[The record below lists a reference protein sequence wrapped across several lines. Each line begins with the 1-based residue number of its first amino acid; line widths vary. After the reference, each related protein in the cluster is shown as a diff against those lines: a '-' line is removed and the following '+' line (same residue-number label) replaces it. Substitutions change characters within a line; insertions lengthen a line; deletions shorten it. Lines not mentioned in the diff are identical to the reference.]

1 MGRAEK
7 IEKGHAPAHCDGP
20 DKAEGEPLNL
30 VENRHI
36 DGVYQGDE
44 CFCSALKARNT
55 CANQNAAKYDDGE
68 TPNVEPD
75 FPKKNCSCFLQALLP
90 QVFILTRF
98 FLFCVNSLDEEFAE

>member
-1 MGRAEK
+1 MGGAEK

-20 DKAEGEPLNL
+20 NKAEGEPLNF

-55 CANQNAAKYDDGE
+55 CANQNAAKYDYGE

-75 FPKKNCSCFLQALLP
+75 FPKIAHASSKP
-90 QVFILTRF
+90 
-98 FLFCVNSLDEEFAE
+98 FCRRSLY